1 MKKRLLPL
9 RPLLLLSLLPW
20 LPGMTWALSSD
31 SRQPI
36 EIVSDRAEF
45 DDNNASAH
53 YYGNVVVTQGS
64 LRIEAN
70 DLLLISDKGSV
81 TEVRASGSPA
91 RFHQQ
96 LDGQEPLMM
105 EGEAASVSYLA
116 KSRQLELK
124 GAARLRQGERFFYG
138 ERIEYQLEKRLVRA
152 FGDSEAKG
160 DGKRVRLILP
170 PPKDEQMP

>member
-1 MKKRLLPL
+1 MKKSL
-9 RPLLLLSLLPW
+9 LLLLSLLPW
-20 LPGMTWALSSD
+20 LPCATWALSGD

-53 YYGNVVVTQGS
+53 YIGNVVVTQGS

-105 EGEAASVSYLA
+105 EGEASSVSYHA

-124 GAARLRQGERFFYG
+124 GAARLRQGERLFYG

-170 PPKDEQMP
+170 PPKDETAP